1 MNLNQSEI
9 QLLLHSNVFDKHDI
23 VPIWFACEARAI
35 FHFLNRL
42 SVVVVVVVGHL
53 RTSDDND
60 LEHVM
65 NTDSSLETGPF
76 ATFRPPPTFYN
87 LFKLFFYIDE

>member
-1 MNLNQSEI
+1 MVHLAHGEEKVCKNIDEHKYILS
-9 QLLLHSNVFDKHDI
+9 
-23 VPIWFACEARAI
+23 RAI

-42 SVVVVVVVGHL
+42 SVVVVVVVVGHL

-65 NTDSSLETGPF
+65 NTESSLETGPF
-76 ATFRPPPTFYN
+76 ATFRPPPRFYN
-87 LFKLFFYIDE
+87 LFKLFFYID